1 MSSPALP
8 PAPGTDDHPSLALV
22 DTVVVLPGGHR
33 VDDLG
38 DPAAAT
44 SWLIERGL
52 VSDDVMLLEHCQS
65 KLTSLRQ
72 DLRTLFDRFLEGED
86 PDQGAL
92 DRINAAIMTVPAA
105 PLLHHVPGRGLQ
117 RVQQHPVTQL
127 VEYAMAHIAEDA
139 AELVT
144 SPLAGSIA
152 RCEAL
157 PCERLMIRTHARRRW
172 CSVRCGD
179 RVRAA
184 RSYSRGR
191 QSEDAAAKR
200 LESLLVSMN
209 LSPVPTAGAVVR
221 YSGS

>member
-1 MSSPALP
+1 MLTVNHFRYHERVSSPALP
-8 PAPGTDDHPSLALV
+8 PAPGTDDHASLALV
-22 DTVVVLPGGHR
+22 DTVVVLSRGHR
-33 VDDLG
+33 VDELG
-38 DPAAAT
+38 NPAAAT
-44 SWLIERGL
+44 TWLVERGL
-52 VSDDVMLLEHCQS
+52 VPDDAMLLEHCQG

-72 DLRTLFDRFLEGED
+72 DLRTLFDRFLEGKD

-92 DRINAAIMTVPAA
+92 DRINAAITTVPAA

-127 VEYAMAHIAEDA
+127 VEYAMAHIAKDA

-144 SPLAGSIA
+144 GPLAGSIA

-157 PCERLMIRTHARRRW
+157 PCDRLMIRTHARRRW

-191 QSEDAAAKR
+191 HSEDVAAEKA
-200 LESLLVSMN
+200 
-209 LSPVPTAGAVVR
+209 
-221 YSGS
+221 